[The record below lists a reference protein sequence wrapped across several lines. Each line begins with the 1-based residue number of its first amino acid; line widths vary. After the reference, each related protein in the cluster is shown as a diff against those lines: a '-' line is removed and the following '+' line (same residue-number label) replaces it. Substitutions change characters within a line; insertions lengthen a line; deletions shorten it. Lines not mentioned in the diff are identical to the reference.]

1 MKKFLILFSVILF
14 VLFAQGLVSAQPQG
28 RREWGEGPE
37 IRKERGE
44 GHQRG
49 AKMVE
54 TLRIWKMVDSL
65 NLSEEQLAK
74 FLPKLKEEKELRRE
88 YGEERK
94 RNLENL
100 RELLIEEEVSEKEI
114 KAQLKELEEIDSEF
128 QEETKALREEV
139 KKLLNTRQQAQFY
152 IANEEFQ
159 KELRHLLGG
168 MKRMRGRERGPHG
181 PGERM
186 QERKER
192 HHRE

>member
-14 VLFAQGLVSAQPQG
+14 VLFAQDLVTAQPQG

-37 IRKERGE
+37 IRKERVE

-65 NLSEEQLAK
+65 DLSEEQLAK
-74 FLPKLKEEKELRRE
+74 FLPKLKKEKELRRE

-94 RNLENL
+94 RTLNEL
-100 RELLIEEEVSEKEI
+100 RELLKEEEASEKEI
-114 KAQLKELEEIDSEF
+114 EANLKELENLDSEF
-128 QEETKALREEV
+128 QEKTKALREEV
-139 KKLLNTRQQAQFY
+139 KKFLNTRQQAQFY

-168 MKRMRGRERGPHG
+168 MKRMRGR
-181 PGERM
+181 
-186 QERKER
+186 KER
-192 HHRE
+192 PHQGRF